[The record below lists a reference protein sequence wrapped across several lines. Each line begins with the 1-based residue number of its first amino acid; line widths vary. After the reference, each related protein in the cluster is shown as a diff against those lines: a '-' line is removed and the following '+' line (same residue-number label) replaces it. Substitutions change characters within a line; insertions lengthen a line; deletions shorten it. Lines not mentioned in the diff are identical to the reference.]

1 VKRRRVPGR
10 RGPTPQQNALV
21 LREASTDFHYL
32 EQVVT
37 IQFPIGAARS
47 YLQRTMAN
55 PINYKLVEAQ
65 RGEQV
70 GAVRLVEVRHANSGE
85 RTFVLGER
93 VLANGQ
99 PASFYVPDHLV
110 RVVARVE
117 GAARDSRS
125 LGQADEVV
133 LHVPVRGYLRY
144 LPAIFQGEG
153 PVHSRNLLRTRATE
167 VQQYVGRDMGEMAGV
182 DVDVD
187 EDPLR
192 RYLFMFQHVM
202 TTVTERIDH
211 LVDLT
216 DPLGCD
222 ARFLPWLA
230 SWVGF
235 ELDEA
240 LPVHQQRELVR
251 RAILLMRTR
260 GTRQGIEDMVRVLT
274 AAPVRVEERARPQ
287 PMVLGR
293 GTLIGGRDVVER
305 YQKGEPAGAY
315 LVEPTRRASTS
326 FFTLRLEPRERFR
339 ARFGERAGQV
349 LRRIVNVV
357 GAERPTHVMYVIR
370 FDDRR

>member
-1 VKRRRVPGR
+1 MKRRRVAGR
-10 RGPTPQQNALV
+10 RQAAPAATALV
-21 LREASTDFHYL
+21 VHQPSGDFRYL

-37 IQFPIGAARS
+37 IQFPVGPARS
-47 YLQRTMAN
+47 FLQRNMAN
-55 PINYKLVEAQ
+55 VVTYKLVEAQ

-70 GAVRLVEVRHANSGE
+70 GAVRMVEIQHANSGE
-85 RTFVLGER
+85 RTWIKGER

-117 GAARDSRS
+117 GAAKESRNV
-125 LGQADEVV
+125 GQADRIV
-133 LHVPVRGYLRY
+133 LHVPVRGYLRD
-144 LPAIFQGEG
+144 LPALFQGEG
-153 PVHSRNLLRTRATE
+153 PVHSRNLLRARTTE
-167 VQQYVGRDMGEMAGV
+167 VQRYLGSDMAEMQGV
-182 DVDVD
+182 DIEVDD
-187 EDPLR
+187 DPMR
-192 RYLFMFQHVM
+192 RFLFLFQHVM
-202 TTVTERIDH
+202 TTVTERIDR

-274 AAPVRVEERARPQ
+274 AAPVRVEERVRPL
-287 PMVLGR
+287 PMVLGK

-305 YQKGEPAGAY
+305 YQNGEPPGSY
-315 LVEPTRRASTS
+315 LVEPPRRASTS
-326 FFTLRLEPRERFR
+326 YFTLRLEPRERFR
-339 ARFGERAGQV
+339 SRFGERAGQV